1 MNIKSLCLQNVKKK
15 VKISLK
21 LIDSAMFVEI
31 KFLKLLTKLGMLLK
45 MGCSWSCWGCYV
57 EDDKSWD
64 AVREAHL

>member
-15 VKISLK
+15 VK
-21 LIDSAMFVEI
+21 LIESAMFVEI

-45 MGCSWSCWGCYV
+45 MGCSWSCWGCGCYV